1 MRRWLQYGGFAAG
14 VVLIVFGVVA
24 IAMGANGRSTVR
36 DNLRQEQIVG
46 SPDMTPAA
54 IKAEAAKAAGS
65 RTCRSRP
72 AASPAWPIDQRRPGA
87 LLRQLHAHPRARG
100 ERRARPTA
108 RCRATPRPTARARTT
123 PPRPRRAAPV
133 SRSTTRARNVW
144 ISETALSTALNVS
157 YMADQLA
164 LFGVVV
170 GIALLLSGIG
180 FIVLA
185 AFGMVRV
192 AATAAPPGSAGA
204 PRRSRSPVDVRL
216 SGRPRRGRLRPGGRA
231 PSFTADLD
239 DAGARARS
247 ARGRRASRA
256 AACRGCGDGGPR
268 SCGR

>member
-54 IKAEAAKAAGS
+54 IKAEAAKAGLTGVSFPSCSVAGV
-65 RTCRSRP
+65 TVKT
-72 AASPAWPIDQRRPGA
+72 GA
-87 LLRQLHAHPRARG
+87 
-100 ERRARPTA
+100 EA
-108 RCRATPRPTARARTT
+108 RCFASYMRIHALESSGGQTYSQMARFASADGKGTSD
-123 PPRPRRAAPV
+123 PAKALK
-133 SRSTTRARNVW
+133 SSTGQPLDNPGRNVW

-185 AFGMVRV
+185 AYGMLRI
-192 AATAAPPGSAGA
+192 AAVVVKPVTPTATS
-204 PRRSRSPVDVRL
+204 STPV
-216 SGRPRRGRLRPGGRA
+216 
-231 PSFTADLD
+231 TA
-239 DAGARARS
+239 
-247 ARGRRASRA
+247 
-256 AACRGCGDGGPR
+256 
-268 SCGR
+268 